1 MTMETPMKWLAR
13 SAAVPISLIA
23 ALGLAACANASST
36 TTSTIASTK
45 SGAYLCQVL
54 PRVDR
59 LIVTRHAPGSQF
71 RFTFPTVVTV
81 RNASLARDIAAS
93 ACNLPKLPGGEHCPA
108 AFAVSYHLDFAV
120 KGEKGMG
127 GETIV
132 ANPTGCQTVVGL
144 GVVRTTA
151 LTPSFYRQLGNAM
164 GLKNAGRSR
173 FAGTSQS

>member
-13 SAAVPISLIA
+13 SAVAPISLIA

-36 TTSTIASTK
+36 TTSTNASTK

-81 RNASLARDIAAS
+81 RNASLARGIAAS

-108 AFAVSYHLDFAV
+108 GFAVSYHLDFAIR
-120 KGEKGMG
+120 GEKGMG

-132 ANPTGCQTVVGL
+132 ANPTGCETVVGL

-173 FAGTSQS
+173 FAGTFQS